1 VLDRP
6 SPDDPLGND
15 LIDRLDRWAADAR
28 VDEAVQ
34 RRTRERWL
42 RHQADQ
48 AATFTGVLV
57 DLAERGAPVAL
68 QLLGGTSVVG
78 ALRTIGADFCALRV
92 AGTTSLVVLDAV
104 STVRGAPASSSLSG
118 DRVTACEL
126 RFVDVV
132 SELAN
137 DRERVHVVPAGAGA
151 PLTGQLRAVGQ
162 DIATIRCDGDPPAT
176 VYVRL
181 AAVGHLSLA

>member
-1 VLDRP
+1 MPDPTP
-6 SPDDPLGND
+6 SDVDLGND

-48 AATFTGVLV
+48 AATFAGVLV

-68 QLLGGTSVVG
+68 QLMGGRTVVG
-78 ALRTIGADFCALRV
+78 TLRTIGADFCALRV
-92 AGTTSLVVLDAV
+92 GATTTLVALAAIAA
-104 STVRGAPASSSLSG
+104 VRGAPAAAAPAG

-126 RFVDVV
+126 RLSDVV
-132 SELAN
+132 GELAN
-137 DRERVHVVPAGAGA
+137 DRERVRVVPAGAHE
-151 PLTGQLRAVGQ
+151 PLVGQLRAVGP
-162 DIATIRCDGDPPAT
+162 DVVTIRSEGDPPST
-176 VYVRL
+176 MFVRL
-181 AAVGHLSLA
+181 AAVGELSIA